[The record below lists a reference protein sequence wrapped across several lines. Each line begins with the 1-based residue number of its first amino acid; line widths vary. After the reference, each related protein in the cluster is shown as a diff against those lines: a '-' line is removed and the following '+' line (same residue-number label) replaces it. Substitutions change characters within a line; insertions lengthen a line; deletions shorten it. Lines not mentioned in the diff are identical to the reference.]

1 MSESIF
7 SQPFQTDEPQEANSS
22 QSSDCY
28 IEPGQRPDPSQHID
42 SGSNTQGSATPSP
55 INYSQSHSSSY
66 HHQSDHNEHQAN
78 YVAVSDMA
86 DQTRFVQL
94 NSHRLGTEYVPSYGR
109 EHIEGPALNIYSR
122 ILIAQPGDPLTK
134 TLTNPHVAES
144 FRLHIPNQFS
154 SPFFRD
160 RQFITHL
167 LNTAKSILEK
177 SFPFPFFEKANLKY
191 ILEADSIFFSY
202 KTGQHYFLHRMNIA
216 QLRAMDSELRDEWL
230 ANNTPQPSPFICT
243 NGTIFD
249 ANYDIVILVHN
260 VRLRQIQNTQT
271 HNEALL
277 LMGINQL
284 ITEKI
289 DAIGTIAKVLSIY
302 HDYRLSM
309 LKAPARVPEANK
321 EHLPASH
328 PSSNHTA
335 QPKVPTAPLQTVVI
349 QPDTRQAQ
357 HKVNMLYVPP
367 YRRAMGSNGE
377 EHIDP
382 VRTTSQENLYLR
394 QMEMMRNNYTSPY
407 EMDQL
412 DVIMGSQERKTTKRR
427 TRNKLVDP
435 TTPWSR
441 TAEIGTKS
449 SK

>member
-1 MSESIF
+1 MSDPAF
-7 SQPFQTDEPQEANSS
+7 SQSLRTDEPEDANST

-28 IEPGQRPDPSQHID
+28 IEPGQRPDPSQHVD
-42 SGSNTQGSATPSP
+42 SGSQSQGSANPSP
-55 INYSQSHSSSY
+55 IDYSQLQSQPHSSY
-66 HHQSDHNEHQAN
+66 NPESDHNEHQAN
-78 YVAVSDMA
+78 YVAVTDMA
-86 DQTRFVQL
+86 DQTKFVQL
-94 NSHRLGTEYVPSYGR
+94 NSHRLGTEYVPSYGK
-109 EHIEGPALNIYSR
+109 EYIEGPALNIYAR

-134 TLTNPHVAES
+134 TLTNPHIAES
-144 FRLHIPNQFS
+144 FRLHIPNQFA

-202 KTGQHYFLHRMNIA
+202 KTGQQYFFHRMNIA

-260 VRLRQIQNTQT
+260 VRPRQIQNTQN

-277 LMGINQL
+277 LMHINEL

-309 LKAPARVPEANK
+309 LKAPARVPQANK
-321 EHLPASH
+321 ERLP
-328 PSSNHTA
+328 PSNPSTSHTA

-349 QPDTRQAQ
+349 TPDIRPIPP
-357 HKVNMLYVPP
+357 KVNMLYIPP
-367 YRRAMGSNGE
+367 YRRTMGSTGE

-382 VRTTSQENLYLR
+382 VRTNSQENDYLH

-407 EMDQL
+407 E
-412 DVIMGSQERKTTKRR
+412 DVVMSSQEKKVPKRR
-427 TRNKLVDP
+427 ARNKLVDP

-441 TAEIGTKS
+441 TAEVGTRPNR
-449 SK
+449 